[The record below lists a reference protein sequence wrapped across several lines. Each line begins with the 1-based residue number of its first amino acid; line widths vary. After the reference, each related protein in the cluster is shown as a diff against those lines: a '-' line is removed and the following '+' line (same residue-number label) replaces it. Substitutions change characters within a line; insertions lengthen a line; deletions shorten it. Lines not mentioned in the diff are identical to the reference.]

1 MKNYEFRKHSF
12 SCAKKSGTNIW
23 GKYPALTIYPEKV
36 EVHGT
41 VINFKG
47 NEEEFYDNKRKPKNR
62 YTCLLFRLDYKPV

>member
-1 MKNYEFRKHSF
+1 MKDLLEVITKN
-12 SCAKKSGTNIW
+12 
-23 GKYPALTIYPEKV
+23 LVDYPEKV

-62 YTCLLFRLDYKPV
+62 HSDILC